1 MDAYSRC
8 SDHGLVRCA
17 KCNPQPR
24 LTLQPA
30 PAAPVFT
37 QGSPEDLLDGPVA
50 VAAPL
55 PSPTPVTMDSQ
66 TVEALERQKEI
77 LASRD
82 SATPAAPAEVN
93 FGLSESPE
101 PPVQNEIFAGPSVK
115 SPIVEIACCIHKSQ
129 KDYDAA
135 VERVKRAEKE
145 LSDAQADVAPA
156 AERHARAKETLRELL
171 Q

>member
-50 VAAPL
+50 TPL

-66 TVEALERQKEI
+66 TLEALERQKEI

-101 PPVQNEIFAGPSVK
+101 PPVRNEIFAAPSVK
-115 SPIVEIACCIHKSQ
+115 SPVVEAAVCICNSQ
-129 KDYDAA
+129 KDYEVA
-135 VERVKRAEKE
+135 VERVRRAEKE
-145 LSDAQADVAPA
+145 LAESQAAIVPA
-156 AERHARAKETLRELL
+156 AERHAKAKEILRTLL